1 VSRGAG
7 GFLAPLP
14 IALAILLLL
23 ALTPTRLTR
32 WAGALSGPANFVVLP
47 ISHPLLAFSR
57 MLRSEAA
64 GVSEDPQIEA
74 LQIQRDDL
82 ALRLARARARV
93 DELERLVGDLQG
105 GLAVA
110 PESGVRAFEAPV
122 VSMTPS
128 LEAGLL
134 RIGAGEREGVV
145 AGASVAV
152 ARGVHLVGRVE
163 SVDARTCVVAMLSA
177 PSTGWIEALVMVDDP
192 ETGWGCQL
200 EPISGGRLRG
210 DMVADATGIRAGQT
224 VRLADRSWPASAQ
237 MLVIGRVEEATQ
249 RENGRWV
256 VTVRPV
262 VDAGRLG
269 EVVLRAPQRVEDE
282 GAP

>member
-1 VSRGAG
+1 MSRGAG

-23 ALTPTRLTR
+23 ALAPSRLTR
-32 WAGALSGPANFVVLP
+32 WASALSGPANFVVLP
-47 ISHPLLAFSR
+47 ISHPLLSFSR

-64 GVSEDPQIEA
+64 GVSDDPQVEA

-82 ALRLARARARV
+82 SLRLARARARV
-93 DELERLVGDLQG
+93 AELERLVGDLQG

-122 VSMTPS
+122 VSVTPS
-128 LEAGLL
+128 LESGLL
-134 RIGAGEREGVV
+134 RVGAGEREGVV

-163 SVDARTCVVAMLSA
+163 TVGARTCVVATLSA
-177 PSTGWIEALVMVDDP
+177 ASTGWIEAQVMVDDP
-192 ETGWGCQL
+192 ETGWACQL
-200 EPISGGRLRG
+200 EPVGEGRLRG
-210 DMVADATGIRAGQT
+210 DMVADARDIRAGQT

-237 MLVIGRVEEATQ
+237 MLVIGRVEEAIQ

-256 VTVRPV
+256 VTVRPEI
-262 VDAGRLG
+262 DAGRLG
-269 EVVLRAPQRVEDE
+269 EVVLRVPQSPTEE
-282 GAP
+282 ASP